1 MWVAMVSGLVKLQR
15 CGAVELSAVK
25 HDPIAR
31 DYDQAPLWGGVFGGG
46 LMLNALPGRAAPQ
59 TSATTLDR
67 SRPAPST
74 QYGTKGARYSLGSG
88 SLSLPKPSR
97 IVPEPHGFPKDL
109 ERCFSALQSRKFH
122 LQSDDYKSGAL
133 PGELAGV
140 TRPPRI
146 LGGNGCGGSKSP
158 DGTTARRELSAGQR
172 RCGDRQP

>member
-74 QYGTKGARYSLGSG
+74 QYGTKGAIFIGQRIAVAAQTE
-88 SLSLPKPSR
+88 P
-97 IVPEPHGFPKDL
+97 IVPEPHGFP
-109 ERCFSALQSRKFH
+109 EGPRTVFFGSAEPKI
-122 LQSDDYKSGAL
+122 
-133 PGELAGV
+133 
-140 TRPPRI
+140 PPPIR
-146 LGGNGCGGSKSP
+146 
-158 DGTTARRELSAGQR
+158 
-172 RCGDRQP
+172 